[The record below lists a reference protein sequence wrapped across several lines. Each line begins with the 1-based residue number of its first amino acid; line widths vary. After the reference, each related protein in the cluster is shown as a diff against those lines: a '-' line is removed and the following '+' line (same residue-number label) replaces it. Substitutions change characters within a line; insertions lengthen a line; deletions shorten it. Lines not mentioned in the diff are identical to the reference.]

1 MHEQNINK
9 ITSAPTQPNKLKPR
23 LEEILILTYKFR
35 FLNRHQIQTLLN
47 HKTFNR
53 VIIWLNELTN
63 KKYLKK
69 YSDPKVITSASIY
82 SLGTTGRKYFIEK
95 HIQNVQMHLLDRVW
109 KEEKYTLTFRNHCL
123 ILADIYASLLILVK
137 KSNAKLN
144 FYTKTDLTGMKYLI
158 REEPDA
164 YFSITE
170 QNGLTKRYFL
180 DIFNPYLKYDYLI
193 KRVKQYSYYYSK
205 NYWQDNNKT
214 PFPEIIFV
222 CSDYK
227 TKNNLNKIIQRE
239 LKHQENLI
247 FYLTTVD
254 EVKHQGMIR
263 KILQKVEILAQV

>member
-1 MHEQNINK
+1 MHEQNKNK
-9 ITSAPTQPNKLKPR
+9 KTSALTQPNKLKPR
-23 LEEILILTYKFR
+23 LEEILILIYKFR

-53 VIIWLNELTN
+53 IIIWLNELTD

-69 YSDPKVITSASIY
+69 YSDPKNITISSIY
-82 SLGTTGRKYFIEK
+82 SLGTAGRKHFLENNQQN
-95 HIQNVQMHLLDRVW
+95 IQLHLLDRVW
-109 KEEKYTLTFRNHCL
+109 KEERYTQTFRAHCL
-123 ILADIYASLLILVK
+123 ILADIYLSLLTLVK
-137 KSNAKLN
+137 KSSAKLN
-144 FYTKTDLTGMKYLI
+144 FYTKTDLTDMKYLI
-158 REEPDA
+158 REEPDS

-222 CSDYK
+222 CCDYK
-227 TKNNLNKIIQRE
+227 TKNNLIKIIQRE

-247 FYLTTVD
+247 FYLTTV
-254 EVKHQGMIR
+254 EEIKHQGLTR
-263 KILQKVEILAQV
+263 KVLQKVETE